1 MASIWQFVTDM
12 ASASPTVRL
21 DLNANAGMRVLL
33 GWKLGPTLF
42 EKGYAASPLRHGK
55 RPVRSSGLNQT
66 LEIPVEINKSTP
78 ALGAQAL
85 EDLVRQL
92 SVDNILKVQLDGGT
106 PVFYRT
112 FGNADFA
119 AVVRTVL
126 ITDATI
132 TLSIEAEPF
141 AYGPRVTVT
150 GSPFTVSN
158 NPAAGANPCRFDIT
172 GVLGD
177 VPTPLLLLATSTGAS
192 GAPSGLVN
200 KWSHFATRRR
210 GTPGN
215 YVNHVQ
221 AEDMTQGTG
230 AVVTAD
236 AAMSNGSKSRI
247 GFGTPGLTLRLS
259 DTFPG
264 NGTSTVEARGEYMV
278 YGRFAKTVAGDTIT
292 VQLGYGASSAAPVFN
307 DAKTLPAGAA
317 GPYTVELGKIPVPAW
332 SDPIQHGF
340 SGVSTKA
347 LMAFVGLYVAR
358 TGGSGSLDV
367 DYLYFVPCDEPTTVI
382 ARFPSSDTTYA
393 IDGTTEEGGSVYAM
407 STALDEV
414 LTIAAPPQI
423 VGGGGFPE
431 LIPGATNRIHF
442 LRHVDP
448 TGTVDALTDTT
459 TFAAHYWPR
468 WREFTR
474 P

>member
-1 MASIWQFVTDM
+1 MALIWQFVADM
-12 ASASPTVRL
+12 ASSSPSVRL
-21 DLNANAGMRVLL
+21 DLNSSGMRVLL

-42 EKGYAASPLRHGK
+42 EKGYADSPLRHGK
-55 RPVRSSGLNQT
+55 RPTRSSGVNQI

-78 ALGAQAL
+78 ALGAQAV

-92 SVDNILKVQLDGGT
+92 SVDNILKVQLDGH
-106 PVFYRT
+106 PNPLFYRT

-119 AVVRTVL
+119 ATVRTVL
-126 ITDATI
+126 IQDATI
-132 TLSIEAEPF
+132 NLQIEAEPF
-141 AYGPRVTVT
+141 GYGPRVTAGT
-150 GSPFTVSN
+150 FTVSN
-158 NPAAGANPCRFDIT
+158 NPANGTNPCRFDIT

-177 VPTPLLLLATSTGAS
+177 VPTPLLLMATSTGAS
-192 GAPSGLVN
+192 GAPSGLVS
-200 KWSHFATRRR
+200 KWVHLATRRR
-210 GTPGN
+210 GTPSGYSN
-215 YVNHVQ
+215 VVQ

-230 AVVTAD
+230 AVITAD
-236 AAMSNGSKSRI
+236 AAMSNGSKSRV
-247 GFGTPGLTLRLS
+247 GFGTPGMTLRLS

-264 NGTSTVEARGEYMV
+264 NGTATVEARGEYIV
-278 YGRFAKTVAGDTIT
+278 YGRFSKTVASDVIS

-340 SGVSTKA
+340 SGVSTKT
-347 LMAFVGLYVAR
+347 LMAFVGLYMAR
-358 TGGSGSLDV
+358 TSGSGSVDV
-367 DYLYFVPCDEPTTVI
+367 DYLYFMPCDEPTTVI
-382 ARFPSSDTTYA
+382 ARFPSTDTTYA
-393 IDGTTEEGGSVYAM
+393 IDGTTEAGGSIYAM
-407 STALDEV
+407 TTALDEV
-414 LTIAAPPQI
+414 LSTSAPVQM

-431 LIPGATNRIHF
+431 VIPGVTNRIHF

-459 TFAAHYWPR
+459 TITAYYWPR